1 MYKVKFGGKNGK
13 TIKLVES
20 PDMVAIRTKGN
31 KDLENVAVSRESKDL
46 IDQTTEVAKFP
57 EAGITVRRVAVS
69 GELESTQTTVGLRD
83 ETRAALKQEENIRFA
98 GRVLQ
103 DADSGEV
110 MLYTENFFIKFK
122 DEVPEKNCLD
132 LIAKF
137 KLKVKSKLPF
147 APNSYFVEA
156 EEGTGLKVF
165 EMAEQLLQLKE
176 VEFCH
181 PEMVQERR
189 FKGIHPLQ
197 WHLGKTTIGDKT
209 VDAHINIDAAWK
221 HTKGKGITIAVI
233 DDGVDID
240 HPEFAGRVV
249 HPFDSTTNSD
259 DPRPK
264 TKDDNH
270 GTSCAGVACAA
281 GLNNGASGVAPE
293 ASLMPIRL
301 RSGLG
306 SMSEANAFAWAADHG
321 ADVISCSWGPTDG
334 EWWNPGDMV
343 HNSVTGL
350 PDSTRLAMEYA
361 LKKGRGGK
369 GCVIL
374 FAAGN
379 GNEDTKTDG
388 YASYPGVIAVAA
400 CNDTGKRSVYSDY
413 GDAVWVSFPSGDYA
427 WKPFQHPAPISQGLR
442 TTDRLKQAGY
452 TPDDYIN
459 NFGGTSGAC
468 PGVAGTVA
476 LMLAA
481 NPKLTQP
488 EVKELLRKSCRR
500 IDEANGEYDAK
511 GHSVWYGFGRVDAG
525 LAVENALAAAP
536 EKRGPAI
543 AGTLRFQ
550 TIGEQELAPGGTL
563 SGDVQPARKLLG
575 LRLYVQPASKSLQIR
590 CKINLGT
597 PGIVENK
604 KEGDYIGVANSR
616 QRVIGFALQ
625 LEGASAKK
633 YDLEYSARL
642 KGATKVV
649 SAKNGEWCGS
659 DKKTGK
665 TVEDVAVLLREK

>member
-122 DEVPEKNCLD
+122 DEVPEKTCLA
-132 LIAKF
+132 LIDKF
-137 KLKVKSKLPF
+137 KLKIKSKLPF

-361 LKKGRGGK
+361 LKKGRDGK

-536 EKRGPAI
+536 EKQGPAI
-543 AGTLRFQ
+543 AGTLNFQ

-575 LRLYVQPASKSLQIR
+575 LRLHVQPASKSLQIR

-625 LEGASAKK
+625 LEGASANK

-642 KGATKVV
+642 KGAKKVV

-659 DKKTGK
+659 DKKPAK
-665 TVEDVAVLLREK
+665 AWKP